1 MDKYD
6 LLEAMSGIRDEYVE
20 EASGLQADQETGQEK
35 QKSLSGRPVSRV
47 RRRRSRASFW
57 AAAAAAVLCISV
69 VLPNLS
75 PAASSAFQDL
85 PFLGNYFRLVTIRS
99 YEYQSDSADAYAEES
114 TLVTMSKNSDADQGT
129 DSSGVMAAG
138 SIEAD
143 EAAEYEV
150 SEEVSEDQA
159 AGAGDA
165 DDTIKTFSEEA
176 EEISPED
183 LGEAWSDFDET
194 EPEANETGSL
204 YDETDSD
211 LSETDPDLSESDPDL
226 SESDSDFSES
236 DSDFTETEPEDT
248 VNGSASSINAVLSS
262 AQITEEIRQ
271 MEEQAVTSFEQN
283 VSQETGYQT
292 LRFLHRTITDTPD
305 WYCMEVFCYTASADG
320 FEQVNHFTI
329 NKKTGERVELEDL
342 FYAGADY
349 ITPISEEIISQMR
362 ARMKENPEVEYWID
376 SEDDPESDFSR
387 IREDQD
393 FYIDD
398 EGRLVICFNELE
410 AAPMSMGTVEFIIPD
425 KVLAPIRIN

>member
-20 EASGLQADQETGQEK
+20 EASGLRADQETGQEK

-47 RRRRSRASFW
+47 RRRRPGASFW

-159 AGAGDA
+159 TGNGDA
-165 DDTIKTFSEEA
+165 DETIKTFSGEA

-194 EPEANETGSL
+194 EPE
-204 YDETDSD
+204 
-211 LSETDPDLSESDPDL
+211 ES
-226 SESDSDFSES
+226 
-236 DSDFTETEPEDT
+236 

-387 IREDQD
+387 IRDDQD

>member
-20 EASGLQADQETGQEK
+20 EASGLRADQETGQEK

-47 RRRRSRASFW
+47 RRRRPGASFW

-114 TLVTMSKNSDADQGT
+114 TLVTMSKNSDADRGT

-204 YDETDSD
+204 YDESDS
-211 LSETDPDLSESDPDL
+211 DLSESDPDL
-226 SESDSDFSES
+226 SESDSDF
-236 DSDFTETEPEDT
+236 TETEPEES

-362 ARMKENPEVEYWID
+362 ARMTENPEVEYWID

>member
-20 EASGLQADQETGQEK
+20 EASGLRADQETGQEK

-47 RRRRSRASFW
+47 RRRRPGASFW

-75 PAASSAFQDL
+75 PAASSAFQNL

-165 DDTIKTFSEEA
+165 DDTIKTFSGEA

-211 LSETDPDLSESDPDL
+211 LSETDPDLSESDSDL
-226 SESDSDFSES
+226 SESDP
-236 DSDFTETEPEDT
+236 DFTETEPEDT

>member
-20 EASGLQADQETGQEK
+20 EASGLRADQETGQEK

-47 RRRRSRASFW
+47 RRRRPGASFW

-204 YDETDSD
+204 YDESDSD
-211 LSETDPDLSESDPDL
+211 L
-226 SESDSDFSES
+226 SES

-292 LRFLHRTITDTPD
+292 LRFFHRTITDTPD

>member
-20 EASGLQADQETGQEK
+20 EASGLRADQETGQEK
-35 QKSLSGRPVSRV
+35 QKSLSSRPVSRV
-47 RRRRSRASFW
+47 RRRRPGASFW

-75 PAASSAFQDL
+75 PTASSAFQDL

-99 YEYQSDSADAYAEES
+99 FEYQSDSADAYAEES

-204 YDETDSD
+204 YDESDS
-211 LSETDPDLSESDPDL
+211 DLSESDPDL
-226 SESDSDFSES
+226 SESDSDF
-236 DSDFTETEPEDT
+236 TETEPEES

-283 VSQETGYQT
+283 VS
-292 LRFLHRTITDTPD
+292 R
-305 WYCMEVFCYTASADG
+305 
-320 FEQVNHFTI
+320 
-329 NKKTGERVELEDL
+329 
-342 FYAGADY
+342 
-349 ITPISEEIISQMR
+349 
-362 ARMKENPEVEYWID
+362 
-376 SEDDPESDFSR
+376 SR
-387 IREDQD
+387 ISNAAFSPQNHNR
-393 FYIDD
+393 YS
-398 EGRLVICFNELE
+398 GLVLHGSPLLHSVSRRF
-410 AAPMSMGTVEFIIPD
+410 
-425 KVLAPIRIN
+425 

>member
-20 EASGLQADQETGQEK
+20 EASGLRSDQETGQEK

-47 RRRRSRASFW
+47 RRRRPGASFW

-75 PAASSAFQDL
+75 PTASSAFQDL

-165 DDTIKTFSEEA
+165 DETIKTFSEEA

-194 EPEANETGSL
+194 EPE
-204 YDETDSD
+204 
-211 LSETDPDLSESDPDL
+211 ES
-226 SESDSDFSES
+226 
-236 DSDFTETEPEDT
+236 

-305 WYCMEVFCYTASADG
+305 WYCMEVLCYTASADG

>member
-1 MDKYD
+1 M
-6 LLEAMSGIRDEYVE
+6 
-20 EASGLQADQETGQEK
+20 
-35 QKSLSGRPVSRV
+35 
-47 RRRRSRASFW
+47 
-57 AAAAAAVLCISV
+57 
-69 VLPNLS
+69 
-75 PAASSAFQDL
+75 
-85 PFLGNYFRLVTIRS
+85 GNYFRLVTIRS

-138 SIEAD
+138 SIEED

-183 LGEAWSDFDET
+183 LGEAWSDFD
-194 EPEANETGSL
+194 
-204 YDETDSD
+204 
-211 LSETDPDLSESDPDL
+211 
-226 SESDSDFSES
+226 
-236 DSDFTETEPEDT
+236 ETEPEDT

-305 WYCMEVFCYTASADG
+305 WYCMEVLCYTASADG

>member
-20 EASGLQADQETGQEK
+20 EASGLRADQETGQEK

-47 RRRRSRASFW
+47 RRRRPGASFW

-226 SESDSDFSES
+226 SESDSDF
-236 DSDFTETEPEDT
+236 TETEPEDT

-305 WYCMEVFCYTASADG
+305 WYCMEVLCYTASADG

>member
-20 EASGLQADQETGQEK
+20 ETSGLRADQETGQEK

-47 RRRRSRASFW
+47 RRRRPGASFW

-194 EPEANETGSL
+194 EPE
-204 YDETDSD
+204 
-211 LSETDPDLSESDPDL
+211 ES
-226 SESDSDFSES
+226 
-236 DSDFTETEPEDT
+236 

-387 IREDQD
+387 IRDDQD

>member
-20 EASGLQADQETGQEK
+20 EASGLRADQETGQEK

-47 RRRRSRASFW
+47 RRRRPGASFW

-226 SESDSDFSES
+226 SES

>member
-20 EASGLQADQETGQEK
+20 EASGLRADQETGQEK

-47 RRRRSRASFW
+47 RRRRPGASFW

-194 EPEANETGSL
+194 EPE
-204 YDETDSD
+204 
-211 LSETDPDLSESDPDL
+211 ES
-226 SESDSDFSES
+226 
-236 DSDFTETEPEDT
+236 

-292 LRFLHRTITDTPD
+292 LRFLHRTITITDTPD

>member
-20 EASGLQADQETGQEK
+20 EASGLRADQETGQEK

-47 RRRRSRASFW
+47 RRRRPGASFW

-114 TLVTMSKNSDADQGT
+114 TLVTMSKNSDADRGT

-176 EEISPED
+176 EEM
-183 LGEAWSDFDET
+183 
-194 EPEANETGSL
+194 SL

-226 SESDSDFSES
+226 SESDSDLSES

-329 NKKTGERVELEDL
+329 NK
-342 FYAGADY
+342 
-349 ITPISEEIISQMR
+349 
-362 ARMKENPEVEYWID
+362 N
-376 SEDDPESDFSR
+376 SR
-387 IREDQD
+387 IFSMQAR
-393 FYIDD
+393 ITSHPSAK
-398 EGRLVICFNELE
+398 RSSPRC
-410 AAPMSMGTVEFIIPD
+410 APG
-425 KVLAPIRIN
+425 

>member
-20 EASGLQADQETGQEK
+20 EASGLRADQETGQEK

-47 RRRRSRASFW
+47 RRRRPGASFW

-211 LSETDPDLSESDPDL
+211 LSETDPDLSESDSDL
-226 SESDSDFSES
+226 SESDP
-236 DSDFTETEPEDT
+236 DFTETEPEDT

-305 WYCMEVFCYTASADG
+305 WYCMEVLCYTASADG

>member
-20 EASGLQADQETGQEK
+20 EASGLRADQETGQEK

-47 RRRRSRASFW
+47 RRRRPGASFW

-99 YEYQSDSADAYAEES
+99 YEYQSDSADAYTEES

-194 EPEANETGSL
+194 EPE
-204 YDETDSD
+204 
-211 LSETDPDLSESDPDL
+211 ES
-226 SESDSDFSES
+226 
-236 DSDFTETEPEDT
+236 

>member
-20 EASGLQADQETGQEK
+20 EASGLRSDQETGQEK

-47 RRRRSRASFW
+47 RRRRPGASFW

-114 TLVTMSKNSDADQGT
+114 TLVKMSKNSDADQGT

-211 LSETDPDLSESDPDL
+211 LSETDPDLSESDSDL
-226 SESDSDFSES
+226 SES

-305 WYCMEVFCYTASADG
+305 WYCMEVLCYTASADG

>member
-20 EASGLQADQETGQEK
+20 EASGLRADQETGQEK

-47 RRRRSRASFW
+47 RRRRPGASFW

-226 SESDSDFSES
+226 SESDSDF
-236 DSDFTETEPEDT
+236 TETEPEES

-305 WYCMEVFCYTASADG
+305 WYCMEVLCYTASADG

>member
-1 MDKYD
+1 MGKKTDTAAGQQEGLILNPDAGND
-6 LLEAMSGIRDEYVE
+6 LQSAQTKEPELSVE
-20 EASGLQADQETGQEK
+20 EAFSQL
-35 QKSLSGRPVSRV
+35 
-47 RRRRSRASFW
+47 
-57 AAAAAAVLCISV
+57 
-69 VLPNLS
+69 
-75 PAASSAFQDL
+75 
-85 PFLGNYFRLVTIRS
+85 
-99 YEYQSDSADAYAEES
+99 EE
-114 TLVTMSKNSDADQGT
+114 L
-129 DSSGVMAAG
+129 
-138 SIEAD
+138 
-143 EAAEYEV
+143 
-150 SEEVSEDQA
+150 
-159 AGAGDA
+159 
-165 DDTIKTFSEEA
+165 
-176 EEISPED
+176 
-183 LGEAWSDFDET
+183 
-194 EPEANETGSL
+194 
-204 YDETDSD
+204 
-211 LSETDPDLSESDPDL
+211 
-226 SESDSDFSES
+226 
-236 DSDFTETEPEDT
+236 
-248 VNGSASSINAVLSS
+248 
-262 AQITEEIRQ
+262 IRQ

>member
-20 EASGLQADQETGQEK
+20 EASGLRADQETGQEK

-47 RRRRSRASFW
+47 RRRRPGASFW

-204 YDETDSD
+204 YDESDSD
-211 LSETDPDLSESDPDL
+211 LSESDSDLSESDPDL
-226 SESDSDFSES
+226 SES

>member
-20 EASGLQADQETGQEK
+20 EASGLRADQETGQEK

-47 RRRRSRASFW
+47 RRRRPGASFW

-194 EPEANETGSL
+194 EPETNETGSL

-211 LSETDPDLSESDPDL
+211 LSETDSDLSESDPDL
-226 SESDSDFSES
+226 SES

>member
-47 RRRRSRASFW
+47 RRRRPGASFW

-226 SESDSDFSES
+226 SESDSDT
-236 DSDFTETEPEDT
+236 TETEPEDT

-387 IREDQD
+387 IRDDQD

>member
-20 EASGLQADQETGQEK
+20 EASGLRADQETGQEK

-47 RRRRSRASFW
+47 RRRRPGASFW

-211 LSETDPDLSESDPDL
+211 LSETDPDLSESDPD
-226 SESDSDFSES
+226 FSES

-362 ARMKENPEVEYWID
+362 SRMKENPEVEYWID

>member
-35 QKSLSGRPVSRV
+35 QKSLSARPVSRV
-47 RRRRSRASFW
+47 RRRRPRASFW

-75 PAASSAFQDL
+75 PTASSAFQDL
-85 PFLGNYFRLVTIRS
+85 PLLGNYFRLVTIRS

-114 TLVTMSKNSDADQGT
+114 TLVTMSKNNDADQGT
-129 DSSGVMAAG
+129 DSPGVMTAG
-138 SIEAD
+138 SIKAD

-150 SEEVSEDQA
+150 PEQVPEDRA
-159 AGAGDA
+159 AGSGDG
-165 DDTIKTFSEEA
+165 DDTLMTFSEEA
-176 EEISPED
+176 EEISPEA

-194 EPEANETGSL
+194 EPEANETGS
-204 YDETDSD
+204 T
-211 LSETDPDLSESDPDL
+211 
-226 SESDSDFSES
+226 
-236 DSDFTETEPEDT
+236 
-248 VNGSASSINAVLSS
+248 SSINAVLSS

-305 WYCMEVFCYTASADG
+305 WYCMEVLCYTASADG

-362 ARMKENPEVEYWID
+362 TRMKENPEVEYWID
-376 SEDDPESDFSR
+376 SEEDPESDFSR
-387 IREDQD
+387 IRDDQD

-410 AAPMSMGTVEFIIPD
+410 ASPMSMGTVEFTIPD
-425 KVLAPIRIN
+425 KVLAPIRIK

>member
-47 RRRRSRASFW
+47 RRRRPGASFW

-114 TLVTMSKNSDADQGT
+114 TLVTMSKNSDADRGT

-204 YDETDSD
+204 YDESDS
-211 LSETDPDLSESDPDL
+211 DLSESDPDL
-226 SESDSDFSES
+226 SESDSDF
-236 DSDFTETEPEDT
+236 TETEPEES

-305 WYCMEVFCYTASADG
+305 WYCMEVLCYTASADG

-387 IREDQD
+387 IRDDQD

>member
-20 EASGLQADQETGQEK
+20 EASGLRADQETGQEK

-47 RRRRSRASFW
+47 RRRRPGASFW

-211 LSETDPDLSESDPDL
+211 LSETDPDLSESDSDL
-226 SESDSDFSES
+226 SES

>member
-20 EASGLQADQETGQEK
+20 EASGLRADQETGQEK

-47 RRRRSRASFW
+47 RRRRPGASFW

-114 TLVTMSKNSDADQGT
+114 TLVTMSKNSDADRGT

-211 LSETDPDLSESDPDL
+211 LSETDSDLSESDPDL
-226 SESDSDFSES
+226 SESRSRKRSGRWRNRRSQALNRMSLRRQDIKRCVFS
-236 DSDFTETEPEDT
+236 
-248 VNGSASSINAVLSS
+248 
-262 AQITEEIRQ
+262 
-271 MEEQAVTSFEQN
+271 
-283 VSQETGYQT
+283 TG
-292 LRFLHRTITDTPD
+292 P
-305 WYCMEVFCYTASADG
+305 
-320 FEQVNHFTI
+320 
-329 NKKTGERVELEDL
+329 
-342 FYAGADY
+342 
-349 ITPISEEIISQMR
+349 
-362 ARMKENPEVEYWID
+362 
-376 SEDDPESDFSR
+376 
-387 IREDQD
+387 
-393 FYIDD
+393 
-398 EGRLVICFNELE
+398 
-410 AAPMSMGTVEFIIPD
+410 
-425 KVLAPIRIN
+425 

>member
-20 EASGLQADQETGQEK
+20 EASGLRADQETGQEK

-47 RRRRSRASFW
+47 RRRRPGASFW

-194 EPEANETGSL
+194 DPE
-204 YDETDSD
+204 
-211 LSETDPDLSESDPDL
+211 ES
-226 SESDSDFSES
+226 
-236 DSDFTETEPEDT
+236 

>member
-20 EASGLQADQETGQEK
+20 EASGLRADQETGQEK

-47 RRRRSRASFW
+47 RRRRPGASFW

-204 YDETDSD
+204 YDESDS
-211 LSETDPDLSESDPDL
+211 DLSESDPDL
-226 SESDSDFSES
+226 SES

>member
-20 EASGLQADQETGQEK
+20 EASGLRADQETGQEK

-47 RRRRSRASFW
+47 RRRRPGASFW

-183 LGEAWSDFDET
+183 LGEAW
-194 EPEANETGSL
+194 
-204 YDETDSD
+204 
-211 LSETDPDLSESDPDL
+211 
-226 SESDSDFSES
+226 
-236 DSDFTETEPEDT
+236 SDFTETEPEDT

>member
-20 EASGLQADQETGQEK
+20 EASGLRADQETGQEK

-47 RRRRSRASFW
+47 RRRRSGASFW

-165 DDTIKTFSEEA
+165 DDTIKTFSGEA

-194 EPEANETGSL
+194 EPE
-204 YDETDSD
+204 
-211 LSETDPDLSESDPDL
+211 ES
-226 SESDSDFSES
+226 
-236 DSDFTETEPEDT
+236 

>member
-47 RRRRSRASFW
+47 RRRRPGASFW

-204 YDETDSD
+204 YDESDS
-211 LSETDPDLSESDPDL
+211 DLSESDPDL
-226 SESDSDFSES
+226 SES

>member
-20 EASGLQADQETGQEK
+20 EASGLQADQETRQEK

-47 RRRRSRASFW
+47 RRRRPGASFW

-114 TLVTMSKNSDADQGT
+114 TLVTMSKNSDADQGA

-159 AGAGDA
+159 AGTGDA
-165 DDTIKTFSEEA
+165 DETIKTFSGEA

-194 EPEANETGSL
+194 EPEEA
-204 YDETDSD
+204 
-211 LSETDPDLSESDPDL
+211 
-226 SESDSDFSES
+226 
-236 DSDFTETEPEDT
+236 

-387 IREDQD
+387 IRDDQD

>member
-20 EASGLQADQETGQEK
+20 EASGLRADQETGQEK

-47 RRRRSRASFW
+47 RRRRPGASFW

-138 SIEAD
+138 SIEED

-204 YDETDSD
+204 YDESDS
-211 LSETDPDLSESDPDL
+211 DLSESDPDL

>member
-47 RRRRSRASFW
+47 RRRRPGASFW

-75 PAASSAFQDL
+75 PTASSAFQDL

-114 TLVTMSKNSDADQGT
+114 TLVTMSKNSDADQGA
-129 DSSGVMAAG
+129 DSPGVMAAG

-165 DDTIKTFSEEA
+165 DDTIKTFSGEA

-194 EPEANETGSL
+194 EPE
-204 YDETDSD
+204 
-211 LSETDPDLSESDPDL
+211 ES
-226 SESDSDFSES
+226 
-236 DSDFTETEPEDT
+236 

-387 IREDQD
+387 IRDDQD

>member
-20 EASGLQADQETGQEK
+20 EASGLRADQETGQEK
-35 QKSLSGRPVSRV
+35 QKSLSGRPVSHV
-47 RRRRSRASFW
+47 RRRRPGASFW

-75 PAASSAFQDL
+75 PAASSAFKDL

-211 LSETDPDLSESDPDL
+211 LSETDPDLSESDP
-226 SESDSDFSES
+226 
-236 DSDFTETEPEDT
+236 DFTETEPEDT

>member
-20 EASGLQADQETGQEK
+20 EASGLRADQETGQEK

-47 RRRRSRASFW
+47 RRRRPGASFW

-165 DDTIKTFSEEA
+165 DDTIKTFSGEA

-194 EPEANETGSL
+194 EPE
-204 YDETDSD
+204 
-211 LSETDPDLSESDPDL
+211 ES
-226 SESDSDFSES
+226 
-236 DSDFTETEPEDT
+236 

>member
-20 EASGLQADQETGQEK
+20 EASGLRADQETGQEK

-47 RRRRSRASFW
+47 RRRRPGASFW

-194 EPEANETGSL
+194 EPE
-204 YDETDSD
+204 
-211 LSETDPDLSESDPDL
+211 ES
-226 SESDSDFSES
+226 
-236 DSDFTETEPEDT
+236 